1 MLLFLPWN
9 FNLLNS
15 SLKGLEE
22 MNGGNVDRAERLENL
37 MGFDIRV
44 FLGLLFNTLEFIFF
58 VN

>member
-15 SLKGLEE
+15 FLEGLEE

-58 VN
+58 MN